1 MKRIWAW
8 IRRDG
13 LLHIETCALIA
24 ILFGIILPW
33 WAAGIIA
40 LLAGIGKE
48 LWDTKHGVA
57 NWHDAICDFI
67 GVVIG
72 TAIILI

>member
-1 MKRIWAW
+1 MKIWSW

-24 ILFGIILPW
+24 VLFGLFLPW
-33 WAAGIIA
+33 WAAGSIA
-40 LLAGIGKE
+40 LAAGLGKE

-57 NWHDAICDFI
+57 NWHDVICDFI
-67 GVVIG
+67 GVLLG
-72 TAIILI
+72 TLLALL